1 MQFDDTSCVLL
12 HGAGIGAWAWR
23 TVIDQMVTPAT
34 ALDVPG
40 RRLGVTPESCAE
52 DLVREIDARGLGEV
66 VLVAHSLAGVLV
78 PTMARLLDARLR
90 RCVYLASVVPP
101 PGGAFV
107 DAVGLANRLLLR
119 ALFRFNRDGLKPSPA
134 MIRKSLCN
142 DLDEAT
148 TEMVVSR
155 YAAEYPG
162 LYLEPAGTL
171 PDIPTTYIRLTHDH
185 AVTRS
190 QQDASIGRLRTPRVR
205 ELEAGHL
212 PMLSM
217 PTRVAAAIDEEAAQL

>member
-1 MQFDDTSCVLL
+1 MQIDDTTCVLL
-12 HGAGIGAWAWR
+12 HGAGMGAWAWR
-23 TVIDQMVTPAT
+23 AVVDRMETPAI

-40 RRLGVTPESCAE
+40 RRPGVTPEGCATE
-52 DLVREIDARGLGEV
+52 LVREIDERGLGEV

-78 PTMARLLDARLR
+78 PTMARLLDSRVR

-101 PGGAFV
+101 PGGSFV
-107 DAVGLANRLLLR
+107 DAVGLANGLVLR

-190 QQDASIGRLRTPRVR
+190 QQEASIGRLRAPRVR
-205 ELEAGHL
+205 QLEAGHL
-212 PMLSM
+212 AMLSM
-217 PTRVAAAIDEEAAQL
+217 PTGVAAAIDEEVAQL